1 MRPGASRRPPGTRAG
16 DPRSYPFK
24 HDAHPAGAG
33 ELLRRNMDKS
43 ACTGGNHLRFR
54 GAAQPAVVQAVM
66 IAFPMGEFSLVADP
80 IIERVSGL
88 TANSL

>member
-1 MRPGASRRPPGTRAG
+1 
-16 DPRSYPFK
+16 
-24 HDAHPAGAG
+24 
-33 ELLRRNMDKS
+33 MDKS